1 MKRGLL
7 LLSLIFMVNLSPII
21 ILAEEMME
29 PYDDQKQNNSQVY
42 IVYVKRP
49 EERKWYES
57 LFMQSDDTESWYESF
72 LPTNTNGLE
81 DDEPPRMVY
90 SYRNVATGFA
100 ARLTAEEVKAME
112 SKDGFISARPE
123 RILSLQTTHTPDFM
137 GLNIQAGG
145 FWEGSNFGKGVIIGV
160 LDTGILPTHPSF
172 SDEGV
177 PPPPAKWKGRCE
189 FNGTN
194 CNNKLIGAKV
204 FQHGSQQ
211 MESTAVD
218 VEGHGTHTASTAA
231 GNFVKD
237 AGAFGNAKGTA
248 AGMAPYAHLA
258 IYKICFEY
266 GCSESDILAAMDSAI
281 DDGVDVLSLSIG
293 GGSES
298 FSQDGLA
305 VGAFRAIQNGI
316 FVSCSA
322 ANNGPL
328 PQSVSNEAP
337 WILTVGAS
345 TIDRSIRAIA
355 KLGNGEEYD
364 GESQF
369 QPQDFNP
376 KILLP
381 LVYAGVNG
389 NVKSQT
395 TYFKSLSLYRKVFNL
410 DSNTHSHVWVK
421 ILL

>member
-1 MKRGLL
+1 
-7 LLSLIFMVNLSPII
+7 
-21 ILAEEMME
+21 
-29 PYDDQKQNNSQVY
+29 
-42 IVYVKRP
+42 
-49 EERKWYES
+49 
-57 LFMQSDDTESWYESF
+57 
-72 LPTNTNGLE
+72 
-81 DDEPPRMVY
+81 
-90 SYRNVATGFA
+90 
-100 ARLTAEEVKAME
+100 
-112 SKDGFISARPE
+112 
-123 RILSLQTTHTPDFM
+123 
-137 GLNIQAGG
+137 
-145 FWEGSNFGKGVIIGV
+145 
-160 LDTGILPTHPSF
+160 
-172 SDEGV
+172 
-177 PPPPAKWKGRCE
+177 
-189 FNGTN
+189 
-194 CNNKLIGAKV
+194 
-204 FQHGSQQ
+204 
-211 MESTAVD
+211 
-218 VEGHGTHTASTAA
+218 
-231 GNFVKD
+231 
-237 AGAFGNAKGTA
+237 
-248 AGMAPYAHLA
+248 MAPYAHLA